1 MTNEQKAQQYGQ
13 LLNEHTRIGNQ
24 ISEIKGQSID
34 LSQNEQSQIK
44 ELENRQIQIMNSIQ
58 RLLS

>member
-34 LSQNEQSQIK
+34 LSQKEQSQIK

>member
-1 MTNEQKAQQYGQ
+1 MTNEQKAQHYGQ
-13 LLNEHTRIGNQ
+13 LLNDHTRIGNQ

-34 LSQNEQSQIK
+34 LSQKELAQIK
-44 ELENRQIQIMNSIQ
+44 ELEGKQIRIMNEIR